1 MNKQPIL
8 ILAICFILGIFFQDQ
23 LELDKNGIFYL
34 SGSCL
39 LLFFMT
45 FFNSYL
51 LHKVKAILLGLMFFE
66 AGIVLHFFNTF
77 TPRDLPVSQN
87 EKIIFKISKKLNST
101 EKNKK
106 YEALI
111 YTEKENFNAVIYIP
125 KISKELDFKHFY
137 KAKAYLS
144 KPKSP
149 QHNFQFDYSRYLK
162 RKNIEYQC
170 YITKNISSAVRS
182 DLSLYERIQQQR
194 LEILQ
199 DIDHSEMSARSRE
212 FLKGIILAD
221 RTEMD
226 SETVQDFNRSGMVH
240 LLAISGTH
248 IVVIFGMFYFLLT
261 RFSPLRFRK
270 YAIISSIIF
279 IWFFAGFIGFG
290 NSVLRSCIMLTVYF
304 IYVLLQRKT
313 DLLHSLALSAMIILV
328 GDTQQ
333 IFDVGF
339 QLSFLAV
346 LGIFWL
352 NQPLLSYFPRP
363 DGYFKKILFNT
374 ITISLSAQLATLPI
388 VLFYFHQ
395 FSLVS
400 IPANVLIVPFSE
412 LLIVFSFLMTM
423 LVAIHSDFTLINIV
437 YDVSIQVLLK
447 LIHWFAEADMLFFSN
462 IAMNIVE
469 VLSLFVIVCMM
480 RPLLLQMNF
489 KNSMRL
495 AIVVLAFFM
504 LRTGSTVYENQ
515 KEEVLIHDYN
525 KTKVLSVKSGS
536 RVCFWMEENS
546 DRQKL
551 IRFVIDPYCSS
562 RRINTFEIKIL
573 PQAAQKVVYNGRI
586 YNLNK

>member
-1 MNKQPIL
+1 
-8 ILAICFILGIFFQDQ
+8 
-23 LELDKNGIFYL
+23 
-34 SGSCL
+34 
-39 LLFFMT
+39 
-45 FFNSYL
+45 
-51 LHKVKAILLGLMFFE
+51 MFFG
-66 AGIVLHFFNTF
+66 AGIILHFFNTF
-77 TPRDLPVSQN
+77 SSGNLPVSKN
-87 EKIIFKISKKLNST
+87 EEIVFKVSKKLNST

-106 YEALI
+106 YEAFI
-111 YTEKENFNAVIYIP
+111 YTGKESFNAVIYIP
-125 KISKELDFKHFY
+125 KTNKELDFKHFY
-137 KAKAYLS
+137 KAEAYLS

-149 QHNFQFDYSRYLK
+149 QYDFQFDYSRYLK
-162 RKNIEYQC
+162 RKNVEYQC
-170 YITKNISSAVRS
+170 YILKYISSAVRN
-182 DLSLYERIQQQR
+182 DLSFYEQIQQRR

-199 DIDHSEMSARSRE
+199 GIDHSEMSAKSRE

-270 YAIISSIIF
+270 YAVISSIAF
-279 IWFFAGFIGFG
+279 IWLFAGFIGFG

-304 IYVLLQRKT
+304 VYVLLQRKP

-328 GDTQQ
+328 IDTQQ

-352 NQPLLSYFPRP
+352 NQPLLLYFPRP
-363 DGYFKKILFNT
+363 DGYLKKILFNT
-374 ITISLSAQLATLPI
+374 ITISISAQLATLPI

-400 IPANVLIVPFSE
+400 IPANILIVPFSE
-412 LLIVFSFLMTM
+412 LLIIFSFLMTI
-423 LVAIHSDFTLINIV
+423 LVALHADFALINTV
-437 YDVSIQVLLK
+437 YDTSIQILLK
-447 LIHWFAEADMLFFSN
+447 LIHWFAEVDVLFFSN

-469 VLSLFVIVCMM
+469 VLSLSVIVYML
-480 RPLLLQMNF
+480 RPLLLRMNF
-489 KNSMRL
+489 KNSIRV

-504 LRTGSTVYENQ
+504 IRTGFTVYENQ
-515 KEEVLIHDYN
+515 KDEVLLHDFN
-525 KTKVLSVKSGS
+525 KAKVLSVKSGS
-536 RVCFWMEENS
+536 KVCFWAVKNS

-551 IRFVIDPYCSS
+551 IRYIADPYCSS
-562 RRINTFEIKIL
+562 RRINTFEIKTF
-573 PQAAQKVVYNGRI
+573 PQTAQKVVYNGKI
-586 YNLNK
+586 YDLKE